1 MPTPTEISRQLHRDL
16 QDIEIDDP
24 VDYIYRPLDYAWEIH
39 EQYLTRFGSQTPRP
53 ILLVGMNPGPWGMGQ
68 TGVPFGDVDFV
79 GDWMG
84 LDGEV
89 DAPDPEHPNKTVDGL
104 DCPRNEVSGSRL
116 WGWARDRYETP
127 EAFFERFYVHNY
139 CPLLMLEDTDRGRNV
154 APSKL
159 RKAQLE
165 SFTGPCDRALREL
178 IAYFQ
183 PNVVLGVGNWA
194 RDRIK
199 TAVADW
205 DQELDFE
212 VGRILHPSPASPM
225 ANRGW
230 AEQAERQ
237 FAEQGIALDAL

>member
-1 MPTPTEISRQLHRDL
+1 MPDPVEISRQLHQDLRDVDL
-16 QDIEIDDP
+16 GEP
-24 VDYIYRPLDYAWEIH
+24 VDYIYRPLDYAWDIH
-39 EQYLTRFGSQTPRP
+39 RQYLQRFASKTPRP

-84 LDGEV
+84 LDGTV
-89 DAPDPEHPNKTVDGL
+89 GTPTREHPNKTVDGL

-116 WGWARDRYETP
+116 WGWARDRYDSA

-139 CPLLMLEDTDRGRNV
+139 CPLLMLEDTDRGKNI

-165 SFTGPCDRALREL
+165 TFSGPCDRALREL
-178 IAYFQ
+178 IASLRPSY
-183 PNVVLGVGNWA
+183 VLGVGNWA

-199 TAVADW
+199 TAVKDW
-205 DQELDFE
+205 DPDQTFE
-212 VGRILHPSPASPM
+212 IGRILHPSPASPM

-237 FAEQGIALDAL
+237 FIEQDIDLDSL